1 MRTVKTPVKKTRSLR
16 AAGESVKQEPA
27 GNREEVLL
35 QPHTTGLE
43 SGGFSRP
50 EDVNYERT
58 LNEALRVEALQT
70 YLNED
75 LLIELWPR
83 LRLPQRVLH
92 AVAGPIPHN
101 WRRVAKPRR
110 PSGATVR
117 TADRRLRQPA

>member
-50 EDVNYERT
+50 EDVNYS
-58 LNEALRVEALQT
+58 V
-70 YLNED
+70 
-75 LLIELWPR
+75 LIELR
-83 LRLPQRVLH
+83 
-92 AVAGPIPHN
+92 
-101 WRRVAKPRR
+101 
-110 PSGATVR
+110 
-117 TADRRLRQPA
+117 RRLMDVM